1 MLLAIQILL
10 GVLFAG
16 TGIGLVVDLG
26 KNRMDELKGSTG
38 KQWASAFTV
47 GIIANFLDTLGC
59 GSYAPSTFMY
69 KLFNQI
75 DDIDIPGTLNIG
87 DTFPVI
93 FEAFIFTT
101 SVECDPLFLWVMF
114 ICAAVGSFGFAS
126 IVTKWPRNKIRIA
139 LGCAMLPL
147 AVVML
152 CKNLGVGPFGLVGT
166 AVGLTGWKLIVAAAL
181 NVLWGALMDIG
192 FGLYAPCMAT
202 CLLLGVDAQTCFP
215 VFMGSCACLMPACS
229 IEFIKSHRYDVA
241 HTIGNA
247 IGGCIGVFIAAVTL
261 ITSGKDAL
269 DLLKKVDY
277 KTLLF
282 FVGLFVVVGGLEQTG
297 ILTILAGFIGKVS
310 GGNLMVMIA
319 IIIWVSAIASAFIDN
334 IPFAATMIP
343 VIDSLAAAQGVDISI
358 LAWALAMGTDIGG
371 SATPIGASANV
382 VGIATAA
389 KSGHMIKWG
398 KYCKAM
404 APATILVVLVSML
417 MIYARY
423 L

>member
-229 IEFIKSHRYDVA
+229 IEFI
-241 HTIGNA
+241 
-247 IGGCIGVFIAAVTL
+247 
-261 ITSGKDAL
+261 
-269 DLLKKVDY
+269 
-277 KTLLF
+277 
-282 FVGLFVVVGGLEQTG
+282 
-297 ILTILAGFIGKVS
+297 
-310 GGNLMVMIA
+310 
-319 IIIWVSAIASAFIDN
+319 
-334 IPFAATMIP
+334 
-343 VIDSLAAAQGVDISI
+343 
-358 LAWALAMGTDIGG
+358 
-371 SATPIGASANV
+371 
-382 VGIATAA
+382 
-389 KSGHMIKWG
+389 
-398 KYCKAM
+398 
-404 APATILVVLVSML
+404 
-417 MIYARY
+417 
-423 L
+423 

>member
-215 VFMGSCACLMPACS
+215 VFMGSCQSWGCLRNFGLRSPASFAARPSAATPEKCRCATRG
-229 IEFIKSHRYDVA
+229 KSSPCPFGASGSKSSPPGPRSRKGPRKVTDAMVRA
-241 HTIGNA
+241 AQLDRSRRQGQALSAA
-247 IGGCIGVFIAAVTL
+247 ISVVRAP
-261 ITSGKDAL
+261 
-269 DLLKKVDY
+269 
-277 KTLLF
+277 
-282 FVGLFVVVGGLEQTG
+282 VVVLSHDSCILPPPTGGPVRLPERRKHVKENADRRHPFRG
-297 ILTILAGFIGKVS
+297 DS
-310 GGNLMVMIA
+310 GGRGRRNQ
-319 IIIWVSAIASAFIDN
+319 SR
-334 IPFAATMIP
+334 
-343 VIDSLAAAQGVDISI
+343 
-358 LAWALAMGTDIGG
+358 
-371 SATPIGASANV
+371 
-382 VGIATAA
+382 GI
-389 KSGHMIKWG
+389 
-398 KYCKAM
+398 
-404 APATILVVLVSML
+404 
-417 MIYARY
+417 
-423 L
+423 